1 MYDHSV
7 AVAQAAYAIAR
18 RMRLSGDETASVIRA
33 ALLHESSSVTTG
45 TVSVLAVTCAGIPA
59 CGV

>member
-33 ALLHESSSVTTG
+33 ALLHDFFGYDWHGERLRRYLRPVFRP
-45 TVSVLAVTCAGIPA
+45 AG
-59 CGV
+59 V